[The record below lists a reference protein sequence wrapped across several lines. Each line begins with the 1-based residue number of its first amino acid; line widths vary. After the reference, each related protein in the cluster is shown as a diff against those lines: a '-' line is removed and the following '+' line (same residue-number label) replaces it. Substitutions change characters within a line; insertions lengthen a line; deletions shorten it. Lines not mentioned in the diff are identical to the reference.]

1 MKKIP
6 FKRAILNNL
15 VRKTINLRLHTHFYI
30 HSGDPWQ
37 RGGGQGH
44 VPIKVCPPPTLKL
57 SYAPERW
64 IHGAHY
70 LRQNEQLYG
79 EKKREGKGN
88 KLFKHFFCSSNFIK
102 EWSLCHKL

>member
-1 MKKIP
+1 M
-6 FKRAILNNL
+6 
-15 VRKTINLRLHTHFYI
+15 
-30 HSGDPWQ
+30 
-37 RGGGQGH
+37 
-44 VPIKVCPPPTLKL
+44 PPPTQKL

-102 EWSLCHKL
+102 EWSLKLWFYNAYILAAPNGVYVSN